1 MVQVIGVSHWF
12 SFSVLVKVY
21 YDPLFSF
28 FSIMLFKVGL
38 NYNITL

>member
-1 MVQVIGVSHWF
+1 MILAEFIGVRF
-12 SFSVLVKVY
+12 SIILTNR
-21 YDPLFSF
+21 LFSF

>member
-1 MVQVIGVSHWF
+1 MILAEFIEVRFIILTNSLYF
-12 SFSVLVKVY
+12 S
-21 YDPLFSF
+21 